1 MNSTYAQKSS
11 TVQKAADTKAASVLD
26 SSAQCESLQRK
37 ADMANS
43 AAQRAEAPR
52 PNNTGMPDNLKAG
65 IESLSGFSMDDVRVH
80 YNSSK
85 PATVQALA
93 YTQGTDIHVAPGQE
107 KHLPHEAWHVAQQM
121 AGRVSP
127 TTNINGMPVNDN
139 ATLEHEA
146 DVMGEKAVQCKGNE
160 IKETVLKQ
168 SGNDCLQR
176 KNVAVVV
183 EMISPKTEINKVCGE
198 LESKRKLFQ
207 EEKKK
212 KVTGNDNCELLFAID
227 FNSKQDPAFET
238 DYANYKKAL
247 ETDIGKY
254 PIKVESFI
262 RYDYFAKNYINA
274 FTQGYADNPTKTKL
288 QECNC
293 NAGAKDDGYISYGT
307 SSWVFGSSKARC
319 EKALEYELGFS
330 DLPYRGHMPFGAWRR
345 QAHEVAK
352 KHKKAN
358 EFKNKNYE
366 MIYKT
371 ADSDNAWHVDELAR
385 GIDVASADEE
395 NHELSICDFFGDV
408 QGDGVEGAASV
419 ETEAVLD
426 TSTTKKKKRKPVGE
440 SFNPLVVTTPYMWTR
455 GNISISDIV
464 ENPKYSYE
472 EFLGELNG
480 LEIIKRCRLYKKH
493 PLNIY
498 YPEPTTYFNSDAAEC
513 ADKRKSGVLEGAA
526 KITAIVRK
534 LRDKR
539 KIKDYSDA
547 AELKKYFKFD
557 ADSPLSSDPGNRAK
571 QLLVIY
577 ENVKGLKPKERKGKI
592 IEMMGRGLDQSAY
605 EPNYEKFVFDWNTKT
620 K

>member
-1 MNSTYAQKSS
+1 MYTTYAQKQSPA
-11 TVQKAADTKAASVLD
+11 QKKDAPSASSVLD
-26 SSAQCESLQRK
+26 ASSQSESLQRK
-37 ADMANS
+37 ADMAN
-43 AAQRAEAPR
+43 AATQRAEAPR
-52 PNNTGMPDNLKAG
+52 PNNTGMPDNLKSG

-139 ATLEHEA
+139 AGLEHEA
-146 DVMGEKAVQCKGNE
+146 DVMGERAVQCKGNE

-198 LESKRKLFQ
+198 LESKRKLFK
-207 EEKKK
+207 E
-212 KVTGNDNCELLFAID
+212 KVTGKNNCELLFAID
-227 FNSKQDPAFET
+227 FNSKKDTVFEG
-238 DYANYKKAL
+238 DYDNYKKTL
-247 ETDIGKY
+247 EKDI
-254 PIKVESFI
+254 VQNEDDVRSFI
-262 RYDYFAKNYINA
+262 CNDDFAKNYINA
-274 FTQGYADNPTKTKL
+274 FTEKYAVNSTKTEL
-288 QECNC
+288 QEFNC
-293 NAGAKDDGYISYGT
+293 NVGTKDDGYISYGT
-307 SSWVFGSSKARC
+307 SSWMFGSSKARC
-319 EKALEYELGFS
+319 EKALIYELGFS
-330 DLPYRGHMPFGAWRR
+330 DLPYRGHMPFGAWRS

-352 KHKKAN
+352 KHEKAN
-358 EFKNKNYE
+358 EFKNENYE

-371 ADSDNAWHVDELAR
+371 ADSDNAWQVNELAM
-385 GIDVASADEE
+385 GIEAASADEE

-426 TSTTKKKKRKPVGE
+426 PSTTKKRKKKKKKKPVE
-440 SFNPLVVTTPYMWTR
+440 EPFNPLVVTTPYMWTR

-472 EFLGELNG
+472 KFLGELNG

-534 LRDKR
+534 LHVKQ

-605 EPNYEKFVFDWNTKT
+605 EPNYENFVFDWNTKT